1 MYNSITQKEIEY
13 NFFIGNSLYN
23 VPAYTLY
30 VCIEIT
36 SKIIFMINMIIVINY
51 IVCRCCETGMLPHVT
66 FDI

>member
-13 NFFIGNSLYN
+13 NFFIDNSLYN
-23 VPAYTLY
+23 VPAYNFY

-36 SKIIFMINMIIVINY
+36 FKIIVINY